1 MRQGIETFT
10 HHVELGRIDRR
21 NVTVVTGG
29 ERIVESGL
37 YGVDARA
44 EVVDIGRVG
53 AGRARRR
60 RALVET
66 VGEPLHPGAEEVD
79 LAFRHRWRRHRRWS
93 ARLGGCGVEAVGPR
107 KQRFLRRT
115 AISWLDAHDR
125 RGRLRFDVAA
135 VTGNRI
141 HVVEGAF

>member
-1 MRQGIETFT
+1 MDRSRVALGEWG
-10 HHVELGRIDRR
+10 ELKVARHYESAGYEVLDRHWR
-21 NVTVVTGG
+21 VRGG
-29 ERIVESGL
+29 ELDLVLARGDEIVFC
-37 YGVDARA
+37 
-44 EVVDIGRVG
+44 EVKTRSTDRY
-53 AGRARRR
+53 
-60 RALVET
+60 
-66 VGEPLHPGAEEVD
+66 
-79 LAFRHRWRRHRRWS
+79 
-93 ARLGGCGVEAVGPR
+93 GCGVEAVGPR